1 VEAAMLVELLILVLV
16 LGLIMGLAKRLL
28 EPQFFQAAVAI
39 CLVILLIWLLRFAGA
54 LGPWSRP

>member
-1 VEAAMLVELLILVLV
+1 MLVELLILILV

-28 EPQFFQAAVAI
+28 DPQFFQAAVAV

-54 LGPWSRP
+54 LGPWSRTY